1 MQQTGCIHLAGIGTG
16 QQDHPQKALHPPSGQ
31 EEQHPR
37 NAEHRVPQAVPE
49 HGLLLPHPLHGTVHH
64 ALQIHQRHG
73 RAQHPQIEPGLLAV
87 VEQQG
92 QRLAP
97 HPEQRPRQRREA
109 ARQPE
114 HPVQQAVQPGAFA
127 PDVGLGDL
135 RHQQHRKAPQQP
147 EGKGEQRQGHS
158 LQAAVLGHRGTA
170 APGIQQ
176 ADRQAGGH
184 QHVLRRVQGAGKAPP
199 ALHRPQDLPEP
210 PGRVGRPSGLF
221 CAERTHRLPTVKQ
234 QQDAGRHCFAHRRG
248 GQHRRAAGGHVRRV
262 PPFQRVPD
270 DPDAHALLHQLAQHV
285 GLHPPPGDK
294 EPPQHSR
301 EGHPGHPESR
311 HPQRARRP
319 HISQPPPGSG
329 PGQPVLRRHGRR
341 AQQQPRARQTHQ
353 HPPRLCPA
361 PGQLLRH
368 QPGGRHRDPRRCQR
382 DKERVDR
389 QHQLVQ
395 PHPLA
400 AQGVGQIDAQTHPG
414 QPQQDIRPGQESG
427 VFQVALPHRLP
438 PSPAQAFGSVYA
450 AFPGQYALL

>member
-1 MQQTGCIHLAGIGTG
+1 MPKPPEPGLQPADVQQTGRIHLAGIGAG

-49 HGLLLPHPLHGTVHH
+49 HSLLLPHPLHGTVHH

-147 EGKGEQRQGHS
+147 EGKGEQRQGHP

-184 QHVLRRVQGAGKAPP
+184 QHVLRRVQG
-199 ALHRPQDLPEP
+199 
-210 PGRVGRPSGLF
+210 
-221 CAERTHRLPTVKQ
+221 
-234 QQDAGRHCFAHRRG
+234 
-248 GQHRRAAGGHVRRV
+248 
-262 PPFQRVPD
+262 
-270 DPDAHALLHQLAQHV
+270 
-285 GLHPPPGDK
+285 
-294 EPPQHSR
+294 
-301 EGHPGHPESR
+301 
-311 HPQRARRP
+311 
-319 HISQPPPGSG
+319 
-329 PGQPVLRRHGRR
+329 
-341 AQQQPRARQTHQ
+341 
-353 HPPRLCPA
+353 
-361 PGQLLRH
+361 
-368 QPGGRHRDPRRCQR
+368 
-382 DKERVDR
+382 
-389 QHQLVQ
+389 
-395 PHPLA
+395 
-400 AQGVGQIDAQTHPG
+400 VGQIDAQAHPG
-414 QPQQDIRPGQESG
+414 QPQQDIRPGQEGG
-427 VFQVALPHRLP
+427 VFQIALPHGIP